1 MKVCNR
7 TNCVIKRLHQEEKI
21 MHTQWFFEENLIY
34 PLKAETKES
43 AITQLA
49 DLLYKNG
56 CVRDTFNEAILARE
70 SEFPTGLPI
79 PEMGVAIPHTDCKHV
94 IKPAIAVGKL
104 ETPIVFCSMGG
115 ESDEFVSVGL
125 ILMLAIP
132 NKDEVMDMLQ
142 NLMGIIRDREFII
155 NLRES
160 TNRNDVISILD
171 SKLNSRESNNR
182 KEEKIADKS
191 TPSENVVV
199 QVTHPVG
206 LHARPASLFVQT
218 AKKFDSAIT
227 ISKDGCSVNAK
238 SIIKL
243 LALVVKRG
251 DVITIKATGKDATQA
266 LTELKELVESDF
278 GGIE

>member
-1 MKVCNR
+1 M
-7 TNCVIKRLHQEEKI
+7 I
-21 MHTQWFFEENLIY
+21 HTQWFFDENLIF

-56 CVRDTFNEAILARE
+56 YVRDTFTEAILARE
-70 SEFPTGLPI
+70 SEYPTGLPI
-79 PEMGVAIPHTDCKHV
+79 PEMGVAIPHTDSKHV

-104 ETPIVFCSMGG
+104 ETPIDFCSMGG
-115 ESDEFVSVGL
+115 DADEFVSVGL

-142 NLMGIIRDREFII
+142 KLMGIIRDREFIVT
-155 NLRES
+155 LRES
-160 TNRNDVISILD
+160 INRNEVISILD
-171 SKLNSRESNNR
+171 SKLNSREGSNR
-182 KEEKIADKS
+182 KEEKITDKS

-199 QVTHPVG
+199 KVTHPVG

-218 AKKFDSAIT
+218 AKKFDSKIT
-227 ISKDGCSVNAK
+227 IAKDDYYVNAK

-243 LALVVKRG
+243 LALAVKRD
-251 DVITIKATGKDATQA
+251 DVITIKATGNDAPQA
-266 LTELKELVESDF
+266 LKELKELVESDF

>member
-1 MKVCNR
+1 M
-7 TNCVIKRLHQEEKI
+7 I
-21 MHTQWFFEENLIY
+21 HTQWFFDENLIF

-56 CVRDTFNEAILARE
+56 YVRDTFIEAILARE

-79 PEMGVAIPHTDCKHV
+79 PEMGVAIPHTDSKHV

-104 ETPIVFCSMGG
+104 ETPIDFCNMGG
-115 ESDEFVSVGL
+115 DSGEIVSVGL

-132 NKDEVMDMLQ
+132 NKDDVMDMLQ
-142 NLMGIIRDREFII
+142 KLMGIIRDREFIVI
-155 NLRES
+155 LRELI
-160 TNRNDVISILD
+160 NRNEVISILD
-171 SKLNSRESNNR
+171 SKLNSREINDR
-182 KEEKIADKS
+182 KEEKITDKS

-199 QVTHPVG
+199 KVTNPVG

-218 AKKFDSAIT
+218 AKKFDSTIT
-227 ISKDGCSVNAK
+227 IAKDDYSVNAK

-243 LALVVKRG
+243 LSLVVKRG
-251 DVITIKATGKDATQA
+251 DIITIKATGKDALQA
-266 LTELKELVESDF
+266 LKELKELVESDF